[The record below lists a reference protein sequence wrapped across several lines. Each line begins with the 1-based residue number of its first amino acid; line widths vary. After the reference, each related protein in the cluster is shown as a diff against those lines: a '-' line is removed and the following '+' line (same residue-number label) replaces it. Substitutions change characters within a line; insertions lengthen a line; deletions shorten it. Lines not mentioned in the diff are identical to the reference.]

1 MSANTDKIIDML
13 KAISLLEA
21 SLLVKQIEQ
30 TFGVSATLTAASVNM
45 SVSGTNTKSEEPVIE
60 EKTEFDLIINEVPL
74 DKRIN
79 VIRVIRAFTGLGIR
93 EAKDLIEALP
103 KVVCEGVSKEDAEAN
118 KKLLEDAGASVV
130 IK

>member
-1 MSANTDKIIDML
+1 MSFFDL
-13 KAISLLEA
+13 F
-21 SLLVKQIEQ
+21 EQ